1 MVGVTPPHTM
11 TVPRKQKPTW
21 RKGNRR
27 YAGVSLEPHVIEYVD
42 DLAARMG
49 MSRSWVL
56 GTIVQEYA
64 KLIEASTSSRSPAVP

>member
-1 MVGVTPPHTM
+1 M
-11 TVPRKQKPTW
+11 TIPRKQKPAW

-64 KLIEASTSSRSPAVP
+64 KLIEGKHIVPLASRPAVIKL